1 MPGVPVTLL
10 DDDDNYLVTGTH
22 QGADGALT
30 VIDRSKDLRICGVI
44 VGLAVK
50 NDTDSSTGA
59 ITVVTEHSF
68 TCTLSGGTNNT
79 FANGDVYI
87 VYKSDTIDS
96 VISRHYTDRLYG
108 RKITDPAELNEDGR
122 FPEDADL
129 EDDQWSPGF
138 PEKTRY

>member
-1 MPGVPVTLL
+1 M
-10 DDDDNYLVTGTH
+10 
-22 QGADGALT
+22 
-30 VIDRSKDLRICGVI
+30 I